1 LITAKQAAETVERYN
16 VFVKRVEE
24 LDLIPAI
31 DAKPLLDVR
40 LRLFVP

>member
-1 LITAKQAAETVERYN
+1 MEGEKAASIIQRYN
-16 VFVKRVEE
+16 DFVARVEE

-40 LRLFVP
+40 YFTA